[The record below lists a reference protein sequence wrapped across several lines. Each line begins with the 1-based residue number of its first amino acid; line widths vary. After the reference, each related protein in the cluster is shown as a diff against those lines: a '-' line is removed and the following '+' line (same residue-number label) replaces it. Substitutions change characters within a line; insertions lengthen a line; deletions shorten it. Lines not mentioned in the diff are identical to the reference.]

1 MYIPRKKYDKKK
13 NLKIISIYMVYTKMN
28 LIPDKSEII
37 LGYNKFLELRLK
49 QVIANKKYRATEN
62 GKIKT
67 IEMHRA
73 WILTKKGDI
82 EYKKN
87 TNLKQRER
95 YHVRKLEKLEN
106 AKKKQ
111 NPQKMIYL

>member
-1 MYIPRKKYDKKK
+1 MTE
-13 NLKIISIYMVYTKMN
+13 ISDSTDM
-28 LIPDKSEII
+28 L
-37 LGYNKFLELRLK
+37 LGYNKFLELRMK
-49 QVIANKKYRATEN
+49 QAIANKKYRATEH

-73 WILTKKGDI
+73 WILTKKDDM

-95 YHVRKLEKLEN
+95 YHVRKMKKIAESTESTEN
-106 AKKKQ
+106 DISLGE
-111 NPQKMIYL
+111 NDSRNI